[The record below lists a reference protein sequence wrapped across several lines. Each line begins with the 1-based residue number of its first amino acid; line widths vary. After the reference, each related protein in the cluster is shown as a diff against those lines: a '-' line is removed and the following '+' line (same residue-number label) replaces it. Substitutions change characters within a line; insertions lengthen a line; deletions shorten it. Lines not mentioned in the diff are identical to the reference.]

1 MGIPQYPYPKALGYV
16 SIMLLLR
23 PSHLPR
29 LVRLPQKPRTPVT
42 ILKGSQHRQPLESF
56 ESSDLPSWID
66 ITDTETESSPLA
78 APVPAPVRPSSS
90 MLATRAYKPSLFSPT
105 SLEGAGAAFS
115 SYLPVAGF
123 HRDHRQLTTPE
134 ASVPQQSLTP
144 AGYGVGI
151 RRADDKPRGRR
162 RRRSSLNDVGRGDA
176 GEQGT
181 FFPKGLW
188 I

>member
-56 ESSDLPSWID
+56 EPSDLPSWID

-90 MLATRAYKPSLFSPT
+90 MLATRAHKPSLFSPT
-105 SLEGAGAAFS
+105 SLEGAGAAFP
-115 SYLPVAGF
+115 SYLRQQASPVTTASSQHRRPVYPSRVWRRRVMALVFVVRTISLVAGAG
-123 HRDHRQLTTPE
+123 DDN
-134 ASVPQQSLTP
+134 P
-144 AGYGVGI
+144 A
-151 RRADDKPRGRR
+151 
-162 RRRSSLNDVGRGDA
+162 
-176 GEQGT
+176 
-181 FFPKGLW
+181 
-188 I
+188 